1 VSSGCASSR
10 LSVTSLPKCR
20 GCWMTGI

>member
-1 VSSGCASSR
+1 VSSGRASSR

-20 GCWMTGI
+20 GCWMIGT